1 MEENCTYYTVYHLFE
16 PAKVLLQFHLSRL
29 FKRGKVLVHSSVAIL
44 ETIILYYL
52 PFFGKYYHLLL
63 RYLRKII
70 VTIPFVAYN
79 NAFFY
84 NTFRQYC
91 YPTIHRLHENIELFR
106 HLCLYYVTTTF
117 FNGTFQ
123 EIQLL
128 YHPLPIQLPSSMA
141 SLEKYTYSTICNLY
155 IYTYGSLTK
164 VTWEKLATILRL
176 FYLRKY

>member
-1 MEENCTYYTVYHLFE
+1 
-16 PAKVLLQFHLSRL
+16 
-29 FKRGKVLVHSSVAIL
+29 VHSSVAIL

-70 VTIPFVAYN
+70 VTIPSVANN

-91 YPTIHRLHENIELFR
+91 YPIIHRLHENIELFH

-117 FNGTFQ
+117 FYGTFRR
-123 EIQLL
+123 IQSL
-128 YHPLPIQLPSSMA
+128 YRPSPIQLPSSMV
-141 SLEKYTYSTICNLY
+141 SLEKYTYFTICNLY
-155 IYTYGSLTK
+155 IYTYASLTE
-164 VTWEKLATILRL
+164 VTWEKLAPILRL